1 MAKTVLQIGLQ
12 GYNDLLMATVKNRLT
27 FCKSHPITNSIR
39 TREHNNYGSG
49 DKLS

>member
-1 MAKTVLQIGLQ
+1 MLQIGLQ
-12 GYNDLLMATVKNRLT
+12 GSNDLLMATVENLLT

-49 DKLS
+49 DKSF